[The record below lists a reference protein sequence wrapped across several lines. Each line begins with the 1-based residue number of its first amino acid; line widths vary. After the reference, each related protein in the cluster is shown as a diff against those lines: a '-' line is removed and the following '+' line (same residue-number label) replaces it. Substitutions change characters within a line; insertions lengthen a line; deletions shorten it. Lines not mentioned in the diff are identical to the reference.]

1 MLTPKSAQVQQAP
14 APPPAPAMTPF
25 SGRGHS
31 YRVQKSNNSKT
42 VKSKHNQKA
51 ADYQK
56 RKGDEVAKRLE
67 QVEGELK
74 AAKEEKAEA
83 LKMEQM
89 REFIR
94 AELTKP
100 QAELQAKIDK
110 WAAKIARKE
119 KEEEEEK
126 PAAEEVIKKEKEE

>member
-1 MLTPKSAQVQQAP
+1 M
-14 APPPAPAMTPF
+14 
-25 SGRGHS
+25 
-31 YRVQKSNNSKT
+31 
-42 VKSKHNQKA
+42 
-51 ADYQK
+51 
-56 RKGDEVAKRLE
+56 AKRLE
-67 QVEGELK
+67 QVEGELI